1 MKVLVAVGS
10 KYGATREI
18 AQTIAEVLRDFGF
31 DALWHDARDVESLA
45 SFDAAIIGS
54 AVYGGFWRRDASS
67 LIHDHAEE
75 LQKIP
80 VWLFS
85 SGPVGLPPRPSEPAG
100 EGDSLVDVINAY
112 GHIMF
117 SGYLNP
123 ERLNFGER
131 AIIRGLKASVGD
143 YREWGQVKNWARE
156 IAHQLT
162 KISQP
167 KTEQTRP
174 APAEPARKASAD

>member
-10 KYGATREI
+10 KYGATREL
-18 AQTIAEVLRDFGF
+18 AQAVSEVLRDFGF
-31 DALWHDARDVESLA
+31 DAVCHDAKDV
-45 SFDAAIIGS
+45 DAVTAYDAVIIGS
-54 AVYGGFWRRDASS
+54 AVYGGFWRRDASG
-67 LIHDHAEE
+67 LIHDHLDE
-75 LQKIP
+75 LRLKP

-85 SGPVGLPPRPSEPAG
+85 SGPVGLPPRPAESAG
-100 EGDSLVDVINAY
+100 EGDTLIDLVGAR
-112 GHIMF
+112 GHQVF

-123 ERLNFGER
+123 DRLNFGER

-162 KISQP
+162 KIAAKP
-167 KTEQTRP
+167 GE
-174 APAEPARKASAD
+174 SAVESAGR

>member
-18 AQTIAEVLRDFGF
+18 AQAIAEVLRDFG
-31 DALWHDARDVESLA
+31 HDAVCHDAKDVESVA
-45 SFDAAIIGS
+45 SFEAFIVGS
-54 AVYGGFWRRDASS
+54 GLYGGFWRRDASA
-67 LIHDHAEE
+67 LIHDHKDE
-75 LQKIP
+75 LRTKP

-85 SGPVGLPPRPSEPAG
+85 SGPVGLPPRPAETAG
-100 EGDSLVDVINAY
+100 EGETLVDVIDAR
-112 GHIMF
+112 GHQTF

-123 ERLNFGER
+123 EKLNFGER
-131 AIIRGLKASVGD
+131 AIVRGLKASVGD

-162 KISQP
+162 KIQGGPS
-167 KTEQTRP
+167 TDE
-174 APAEPARKASAD
+174 

>member
-18 AQTIAEVLRDFGF
+18 AQTIADVLRDFGY
-31 DALWHDARDVESLA
+31 DAVWHDARDVEHVDQ
-45 SFDAAIIGS
+45 FDAAIIGS

-67 LIHDHAEE
+67 LVHDHAEQ
-75 LQKIP
+75 LRRMP

-85 SGPVGLPPRPSEPAG
+85 SGPVGLPPRPTEPAG
-100 EGDSLVDVINAY
+100 EGDSLVDVVNAY
-112 GHIMF
+112 GHQMF

-123 ERLNFGER
+123 DRLNFGER

-162 KISQP
+162 KVS
-167 KTEQTRP
+167 KRE
-174 APAEPARKASAD
+174 AAKAEEKASENAAE

>member
-18 AQTIAEVLRDFGF
+18 AQAIAEVLRDFG
-31 DALWHDARDVESLA
+31 HDAVCHDAKDVESVA
-45 SFDAAIIGS
+45 AYDALVIGS
-54 AVYGGFWRRDASS
+54 GLYGGFWRRDASA
-67 LIHDHAEE
+67 LIHDHEDE
-75 LQKIP
+75 LRTKP

-85 SGPVGLPPRPSEPAG
+85 SGPVGLPPRPAEAAG
-100 EGDSLVDVINAY
+100 EGETLVDVIDARA
-112 GHIMF
+112 HTTF

-131 AIIRGLKASVGD
+131 AIVRGLKASVGD

-162 KISQP
+162 KIQG
-167 KTEQTRP
+167 
-174 APAEPARKASAD
+174 SAAGSATGDTTP